1 MKMTNG
7 KSKRLT
13 GQRTYVKHGG
23 SKCIACGSNNIE
35 GGSLEMDGA
44 SAWCVVDCND
54 CGASWKDVYKLS
66 GYTDFEMNVTV
77 EPMQPFSLTPDKN
90 SGKVE

>member
-1 MKMTNG
+1 MKMP
-7 KSKRLT
+7 SKPKPLT
-13 GQRTYVKHGG
+13 GQRAYLKHGG
-23 SKCIACGSNNIE
+23 SKCIACGSKNIE

-66 GYTDFEMNVTV
+66 GWTDFEMSATFTPTVT
-77 EPMQPFSLTPDKN
+77 FSPAPDKN